1 LRGIFPLAAYE
12 ETGFDRA
19 DTEEIKRF
27 RRERAGDGDE
37 TAFRKYFRHN
47 HTRTQSC
54 ALVLS
59 GLLGFL
65 DLKPFVV
72 VTKLETIKAQ
82 AQPSDSHTLA
92 LRNRWLED
100 VALTTL
106 TSEAGKAAVPG
117 WGEMA
122 PLKADLPHEQ
132 VSPSKMTE
140 RHRASGEA

>member
-1 LRGIFPLAAYE
+1 MKKLGSTGPTPRKLNGFGANAQAAA
-12 ETGFDRA
+12 T
-19 DTEEIKRF
+19 
-27 RRERAGDGDE
+27 RRPFA
-37 TAFRKYFRHN
+37 KYFRRD

-82 AQPSDSHTLA
+82 GQPSDSHTLA

-106 TSEAGKAAVPG
+106 ISEAGKAAVPG
-117 WGEMA
+117 WGETA
-122 PLKADLPHEQ
+122 PRKADLPHEQ